1 MLDAFIGPCET
12 TTMPTPL
19 SRRRFIQLSSLAITS
34 VFARNLLTAQPA
46 HVQADETILVIGAGI
61 AGLAAARRLQTAGYA
76 VIVLEGRDRIGGR
89 VWTDY
94 TLGLPLDL
102 GAAWIHGIDG
112 NPIYDLARQWGI
124 VTSVTDFDASAVYYG
139 ADELTDEDYAEVEA
153 VVEELYDE
161 LEALKA
167 DLDEDKSVGAAVEE
181 LLADYGDLSARVL
194 ASVRWTIM
202 SEIGLEMGED
212 LTNLSLWAWDEDEAL
227 SGDDVVFPGGYR
239 QIVERLAEGLDIR
252 LGQVVTALY
261 HDGAGVEVETSS
273 GVFVADRVIVTLP
286 LGVLQR
292 GLVAFDPP
300 LPTAKQTAIDRMAMG
315 SLDKVVLRF
324 SAQFWPEELHSFGAA
339 DQPEAE
345 ATEFWNMAIHTG
357 APILVALIGGDDA
370 RQLERTN
377 EQTVVARMLNHLRG
391 MFGAEIPEPTAYVIT
406 RWSSDPFAYGS
417 YSHIPPGADYDDYE
431 TLAAPVSDRVLF
443 AGEATHAAY
452 PATVHGAF
460 LSGAREAERIIN
472 R

>member
-1 MLDAFIGPCET
+1 
-12 TTMPTPL
+12 MPTLL
-19 SRRRFIQLSSLAITS
+19 SRRRFLQLSSLAITS

-61 AGLAAARRLQTAGYA
+61 AGLAAARRLQTAGYT

-89 VWTDY
+89 VWTDD

-139 ADELTDEDYAEVEA
+139 ADELTDEEYAEVEA

-167 DLDEDKSVGAAVEE
+167 DLDEDESVGAAVEE

-194 ASVRWTIM
+194 ASVRWTII
-202 SEIGLEMGED
+202 SALALEMGED

-261 HDGAGVEVETSS
+261 H
-273 GVFVADRVIVTLP
+273 
-286 LGVLQR
+286 
-292 GLVAFDPP
+292 
-300 LPTAKQTAIDRMAMG
+300 
-315 SLDKVVLRF
+315 
-324 SAQFWPEELHSFGAA
+324 
-339 DQPEAE
+339 
-345 ATEFWNMAIHTG
+345 
-357 APILVALIGGDDA
+357 
-370 RQLERTN
+370 
-377 EQTVVARMLNHLRG
+377 
-391 MFGAEIPEPTAYVIT
+391 
-406 RWSSDPFAYGS
+406 
-417 YSHIPPGADYDDYE
+417 
-431 TLAAPVSDRVLF
+431 
-443 AGEATHAAY
+443 
-452 PATVHGAF
+452 
-460 LSGAREAERIIN
+460 
-472 R
+472 